1 MITDW
6 ADWTDV
12 VRKRSFL
19 CEAAKVV
26 LIIQMTIRYNG
37 GLRMKQLFYSSSMR
51 ASAVFNVF
59 CPSLNAFASSNDV
72 SISKAN
78 CSLVLASWLSLM
90 SAYKWSA
97 NHFLLPTLKDD
108 NSSYIVSNGN
118 VEGDAGEDHRA
129 LIFFCER
136 EWPGMGRELSK
147 IVSLY
152 CWHIAENCCSN
163 KE

>member
-1 MITDW
+1 MNTDW
-6 ADWTDV
+6 ADWTDI

-59 CPSLNAFASSNDV
+59 CPSLNAFASSNDI

-108 NSSYIVSNGN
+108 NISYIVSNGN
-118 VEGDAGEDHRA
+118 VEGDAGEDHPA
-129 LIFFCER
+129 LIYFCER
-136 EWPGMGRELSK
+136 AWPG
-147 IVSLY
+147 I
-152 CWHIAENCCSN
+152 IENCVFILLAYC
-163 KE
+163 

>member
-1 MITDW
+1 
-6 ADWTDV
+6 
-12 VRKRSFL
+12 
-19 CEAAKVV
+19 
-26 LIIQMTIRYNG
+26 MTIRYNG

-78 CSLVLASWLSLM
+78 YSLVLASWLSLM

-108 NSSYIVSNGN
+108 NISYIVSNGN
-118 VEGDAGEDHRA
+118 VEGDAGEDHPA
-129 LIFFCER
+129 LIYFCER

-152 CWHIAENCCSN
+152 C
-163 KE
+163 